1 MKGKIMTSAKAVKL
15 IINPLSAKV
24 SVRENKDVSLEMM
37 TSETHKKTKNEFSV
51 YITG

>member
-24 SVRENKDVSLEMM
+24 RENKDVSLEMM
-37 TSETHKKTKNEFSV
+37 TSETHKKTKKEFSV